1 MICYKECIEI
11 LISLQVFEFKEVQQ
25 VRSRSV
31 TLMSL
36 FYYLACLLFS
46 FSRIS
51 LDDKLYQRDLEVALA
66 LSVKENSAN
75 ILDVQNS
82 EEQGYFSVQCNI
94 LCLYVVN
101 SNMA

>member
-1 MICYKECIEI
+1 MICYKVCIEI

-36 FYYLACLLFS
+36 FYYLACLSFS

-66 LSVKENSAN
+66 LSVKENSEN
-75 ILDVQNS
+75 ILEVQNS

-94 LCLYVVN
+94 LYLYVVN
-101 SNMA
+101 SNMT